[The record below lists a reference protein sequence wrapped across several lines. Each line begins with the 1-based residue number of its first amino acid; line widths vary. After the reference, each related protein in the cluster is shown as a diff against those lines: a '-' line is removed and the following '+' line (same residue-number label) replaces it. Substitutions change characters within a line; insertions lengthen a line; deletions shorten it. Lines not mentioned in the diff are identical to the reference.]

1 MKTLLVV
8 ATVLAVNIAVA
19 APIYK
24 SVDKYGNVSYSE
36 TPPDNADQI
45 ETVNTPPPPNEQE
58 VARAK
63 QRYLEL
69 EMRDAMREQERRELA
84 KQQQEINKQ
93 KAYADLKRKLEKQKR
108 PNVIVINQNP
118 NYRRAFPGWIGA
130 GKPVPLAKD
139 HKGMTHHKAKMI
151 LDTDL

>member
-1 MKTLLVV
+1 MKISLVV
-8 ATVLAVNIAVA
+8 ATVLAINIAVA

-36 TPPDNADQI
+36 TPPNNATRI
-45 ETVNTPPPPNEQE
+45 ETVNTLPPPDEQE

-84 KQQQEINKQ
+84 KQQQELNKQ
-93 KAYADLKRKLEKQKR
+93 AAYADLKRKLKKQKR

-118 NYRRAFPGWIGA
+118 TYGRVYPGWMGRH
-130 GKPVPLAKD
+130 KSHPLVKD
-139 HKGMTHHKAKMI
+139 QKGMTFSHLPHKPH
-151 LDTDL
+151 